1 MIYWSDTMLA
11 LINENAFL
19 ISRII
24 LFFVATMFIFKA
36 LQSIELSKIFKKN
49 SSDNIRFLFMVIS
62 IILGYLFVDAIV
74 SLFENLNQML

>member
-1 MIYWSDTMLA
+1 MLA